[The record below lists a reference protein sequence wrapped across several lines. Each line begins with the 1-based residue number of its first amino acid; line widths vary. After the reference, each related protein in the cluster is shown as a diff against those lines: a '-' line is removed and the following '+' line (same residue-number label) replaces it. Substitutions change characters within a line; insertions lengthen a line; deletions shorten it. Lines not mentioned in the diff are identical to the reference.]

1 MSLKILFATLLI
13 ALATAVS
20 HADVPPPPPLDE
32 IRSSEDIPEP
42 EVVIIHKEEVIIEE
56 YRVRGQ
62 LRYAKIIPAKGV
74 PYYMFDSDG
83 DGILDTRHDDLDNPP
98 INQWILFRW

>member
-1 MSLKILFATLLI
+1 MLPLFVPA
-13 ALATAVS
+13 AGFAAE
-20 HADVPPPPPLDE
+20 DVPPPPPMEEGDPDAPL
-32 IRSSEDIPEP
+32 PEAK
-42 EVVIIHKEEVIIEE
+42 VTVIHKGETTIEE

-62 LRYAKIIPAKGV
+62 LRYAKITPKKGK

-83 DGILDTRHDDLDNPP
+83 DGMLDSRHNDLDNPP